1 MEAFQLPD
9 APLDFSRLAA
19 TLRGTLI
26 RPEDEA
32 YEAARKIHDPSVD
45 RRPAAIVRV
54 ADARDVAKAI
64 SFARSTGLEIAV
76 RSGGHSIPGHST
88 VDGGLVI
95 DMTALK
101 GLHIDPEA
109 RIARAEAGLTA
120 GEYTNAAGEFGL
132 ATPFGDTASV
142 GIAGLT
148 LGGGIGY
155 LVRKHGLAIDS
166 LLAVEVVTAD
176 GRIVTASATENPDLF
191 WAVRGGG
198 GNFGVVTRFT
208 FRLHE
213 VGTTYGGALVLPLSA
228 ETLRGFAGLAAA
240 APDDLSVI
248 AFAMPVPPLPF
259 VAPDLVGRPSLVLT
273 LVYAG
278 DPAEGEAA
286 VAPFKALATP
296 LADMTSPMPYPA
308 IYRFT
313 EGADGADADAAEG
326 GMPPLAG
333 QSTFASDLDDAAID
347 EILARHADPD
357 VPFVMTQLRVLGGA
371 MARVPTGATAFAHR
385 DAKVMVMVLAAH
397 AGDPRPVL
405 GWVADYLARAFGDK
419 RTGVYANFLHDEG
432 EARIREAYPEDT
444 YARLSAIKRRWDPA
458 NVFHRNQNIRPQATA
473 G

>member
-1 MEAFQLPD
+1 MEAIQLPA
-9 APLDFSRLAA
+9 APIDLTRLEA
-19 TLRGTLI
+19 TLRGELI
-26 RPEDEA
+26 RPGDEGYDEA
-32 YEAARKIHDPSVD
+32 RRIHDQTVD
-45 RRPAAIVRV
+45 RRPVAIVRAV
-54 ADARDVAKAI
+54 DARDVSRAI
-64 SFARSTGLEIAV
+64 GFARSAGLEIAV
-76 RSGGHSIPGHST
+76 RSGGHSIPGHSA

-95 DMTALK
+95 DMTAMK
-101 GLHIDPEA
+101 GLHIDPTA
-109 RIARAEAGLTA
+109 RVARAEAGLTA
-120 GEYTNAAGEFGL
+120 GEYTVAVGEFGL

-166 LLAVEVVTAD
+166 LLAVELVTAD
-176 GRIVTASATENPDLF
+176 GRIVNASASENADLF

-213 VGTTYGGALVLPLSA
+213 VGMTYGGALMLPLTRA
-228 ETLRGFAGLAAA
+228 TLRGFVDLAAK
-240 APDDLSVI
+240 APDELSVI

-259 VAPDLVGRPSLVLT
+259 IAPEHVGIPALMLT

-278 DPAEGEAA
+278 DPAEGEQA

-313 EGADGADADAAEG
+313 EGADGE
-326 GMPPLAG
+326 MPPLAG
-333 QSTFASDLDDAAID
+333 QSTFASGLDDAGID
-347 EILARHADPD
+347 EILARHHDPAM
-357 VPFVMTQLRVLGGA
+357 PLVMTQLRVLGGQ
-371 MARVPTGATAFAHR
+371 MARVPAGATAFAHR
-385 DAKVMVMVLAAH
+385 DANLMVMVLAMVQD
-397 AGDPRPVL
+397 DPRPTL
-405 GWVADYLARAFGDK
+405 GWVADYLGKAFAGK

-432 EARIREAYPEDT
+432 EARIREAYPADT
-444 YARLSAIKRRWDPA
+444 YDRLAAIKRRWDPT
-458 NVFHRNQNIRPQATA
+458 NVFHRNQNIRPRATA